1 MVTKQQTMAD
11 GPSRVEQLS
20 QKYANVPAHGIVLA
34 HQLRMLLLGLV
45 GVGKS
50 YFCQSIPGGRIINMA
65 KTPITNPNFDP
76 EQTELWPLPG
86 DPVALTWPI
95 VEEKLKEWRSDSKCK
110 VIVIDDYSEMARL
123 TFEYAAFKLLGYSAK
138 RASRE
143 DGGQTSAE
151 APSLEEMNPWLVR
164 QAHGQTAYDLARGWI
179 NYEMASANSAGKG
192 FIIPM
197 HVDKEVVTLT
207 DPKSKTETT
216 FERWGPI
223 ATYKAMKRLY
233 SPIDASFYITLEERE
248 HQKKM
253 SVSKEVIVKQYMVT
267 KFDPLSDYL
276 KPRTLTRLPS
286 RFDVTNGWTQFEAT
300 YNEHAKGV
308 SA

>member
-1 MVTKQQTMAD
+1 MAD
-11 GPSRVEQLS
+11 GPARVEQLK

-34 HQLRMLLLGLV
+34 RQLRMLLLGLV

-76 EQTELWPLPG
+76 DQTELWPLPG
-86 DPVALTWPI
+86 DPIRLTWPLI
-95 VEEKLKEWRSDSKCK
+95 EEKLKEWRADPKCE
-110 VIVIDDYSEMARL
+110 VIVVDDYAEMARL
-123 TFEYAAFKLLGYSAK
+123 TFEYAAFKLLGYSVARRK
-138 RASRE
+138 D
-143 DGGQTSAE
+143 DGGQSSAK
-151 APSLEEMNPWLVR
+151 APELEDMDPWMVR

-179 NYEMASANSAGKG
+179 NYEMAEANSAGKG

-207 DPKSKTETT
+207 DPKSKKETT
-216 FERWGPI
+216 IERWGPV

-233 SPIDASFYITLEERE
+233 SPIDASFYIVLEESE
-248 HQKKM
+248 HTKKM
-253 SVSKEVIVKQYMVT
+253 SVTKEIRVRQYMVT

-286 RFDVTNGWTQFEAT
+286 RFDVTKGWSDFEAI